1 MINTKQFRLA
11 IDKFL
16 TSETAGNARVQI
28 CLSKVPSSC
37 VKLYEGHK
45 VLELAACG
53 LKLEAC
59 CSTLEACRLKLE
71 SLGAK

>member
-1 MINTKQFRLA
+1 VLAFDKNVEHMHDYMLLCIPNEMPFKTKVKSLA
-11 IDKFL
+11 
-16 TSETAGNARVQI
+16 
-28 CLSKVPSSC
+28 SSC

-59 CSTLEACRLKLE
+59 CSTLEACRLHLE
-71 SLGAK
+71 QLGA